1 MTYFIGERVRVY
13 TMAVANLLAALG
25 VRAVCA
31 YWCPV
36 LRCDVKVGLY
46 AAGNGY

>member
-1 MTYFIGERVRVY
+1 
-13 TMAVANLLAALG
+13 MAVAFLAALG

-36 LRCDVKVGLY
+36 LRWDVKLCRG
-46 AAGNGY
+46 